1 MLAQTRD
8 EILLKVQTA
17 QNLCSEDP
25 EKAELYLR
33 DALKDADALGQSSP
47 ALHLQLAE
55 LLCRLRRTRQALEE
69 VIEVLELDPFN
80 LVALNL
86 HRFLGRR
93 LG

>member
-1 MLAQTRD
+1 MLARTRD

-25 EKAELYLR
+25 EKAELFLR

-47 ALHLQLAE
+47 ALHLHLAE

-80 LVALNL
+80 LVALNR
-86 HRFLGRR
+86 HRFLGRQ